1 MKIDNS
7 TKTVGGVSTGDAQ
20 TRPAKTEKKTPVE
33 SLTSDNVQLSTEL
46 QNLEKSLA
54 SGEVFDTARVDEI
67 KQAIANG
74 RFHVDTAKVA
84 DRLLEQV
91 RELIQTKKG

>member
-1 MKIDNS
+1 MKINSS
-7 TKTVGGVSTGDAQ
+7 TKTVGGVSTGDVQ
-20 TRPAKTEKKTPVE
+20 TRSTKAERKTQVGPTG
-33 SLTSDNVQLSTEL
+33 DNVQLSAEL

-54 SGEVFDTARVDEI
+54 SGEVFDAARVDEI
-67 KQAIANG
+67 KQAIADG
-74 RFHVDTAKVA
+74 RFHVDTGKVA